1 MHIPRTSI
9 GDVLAKLAASLLAGA
24 PLLVC
29 TREGA
34 GDSPPPAAMT
44 FYSREEFGD
53 HLTDAGFHVVWDDVR
68 SGSNDEESWIIFLA
82 TVPG

>member
-1 MHIPRTSI
+1 
-9 GDVLAKLAASLLAGA
+9 
-24 PLLVC
+24 
-29 TREGA
+29 
-34 GDSPPPAAMT
+34 MT

-68 SGSNDEESWIIFLA
+68 SGINDEESWIIFLA